1 MCVCVWGGG
10 GGGGGGGGRIMKLIP
25 SLHDVPKLTVQVMLV
40 PEVTIAIFRKSDHAE
55 KYKISN

>member
-1 MCVCVWGGG
+1 MCVC
-10 GGGGGGGGRIMKLIP
+10 GGGGGGGGRGEDKRKLIP
-25 SLHDVPKLTVQVMLV
+25 SLHDGPKLTVQVTLV